1 MNKKIMALAIVP
13 ILIGMTG
20 VFAFSTYTG
29 TVTTVVNGTDATLS
43 VSEAANVLFIN
54 ATNTIV
60 SVTGPSGIAI
70 TQANVHTYAVA
81 PLESLGTIG
90 PTTNSAS
97 LTYTLSIENLYPGDY
112 VGVIFAVNNTGS
124 GALNLAPLMSTPAG
138 TNGYPIL
145 LSKFSPTTGVVASST
160 PSTNNYWGYSQ
171 SDYAIYPGNAYTTTS
186 IYVPSG
192 VLPAGGTAVYW
203 IYFGLASSAT
213 SMAGASATL
222 TLTIGLTSAN

>member
-1 MNKKIMALAIVP
+1 MALAIVP

-29 TVTTVVNGTDATLS
+29 TVTTVVNGTDASLS
-43 VSEAANVLFIN
+43 VSEAANVLLIN
-54 ATNTIV
+54 ATSTIV

-70 TQANVHTYAVA
+70 NQANFNLYAVK
-81 PLESLGTIG
+81 PLESLGTVG

-97 LTYTLSIENLYPGDY
+97 LTYKLSIQNLYPGDY
-112 VGVIFAVNNTGS
+112 VAVIFAVNNTGS
-124 GALNLAPLMSTPAG
+124 GALNLAPLMFTPSGA
-138 TNGYPIL
+138 NGYPIL
-145 LSKFSPTTGVVASST
+145 LSKFSPTTGVVATST

-171 SDYAIYPGNAYTTTS
+171 SEYAIYPGNAYALNAVS
-186 IYVPSG
+186 NYVPSG

-213 SMAGASATL
+213 SMAGQSAML

>member
-1 MNKKIMALAIVP
+1 MALAIVP

-29 TVTTVVNGTDATLS
+29 TVTTVLNGTDASLS
-43 VSEAANVLFIN
+43 VSEAANVLVIN

-60 SVTGPSGIAI
+60 SVSGPSGTVI

-81 PLESLGTIG
+81 PLESLGTIASSG
-90 PTTNSAS
+90 NSAT
-97 LTYTLSIENLYPGDY
+97 LTYTLSIQNLAPGNY

-124 GALNLAPLMSTPAG
+124 SALNLAPLMSTPAG

-145 LSKFSPTTGVVASST
+145 LSKFSPTTGVVATST

-171 SDYAIYPGNAYTTTS
+171 SDYAIYPGNAYTTQS

-203 IYFGLASSAT
+203 IYFGLASSANND
-213 SMAGASATL
+213 MAGQSVML